1 MCPDFWRI
9 SFPYAYELIILVP
22 LYMCILKLKNYV
34 NRCYMVGVKLFTVE
48 MGVYRLGEYVS
59 VIPML
64 ELKLETLCELGFG

>member
-1 MCPDFWRI
+1 
-9 SFPYAYELIILVP
+9 
-22 LYMCILKLKNYV
+22 
-34 NRCYMVGVKLFTVE
+34 MVGVKLFTVE